1 MCSANADASA
11 ALFARR
17 FCVDNHDRGSS
28 RSSERVGGYSA
39 RGLTNVD
46 NNYRRSGGHPYGI
59 LVLGKPGKGERMNT
73 ETKTFALTLD
83 MVRTIRSHPFEVV
96 DGDTGNVLEVRLENN
111 GLPVDLTGRYVCMV
125 FRSCIGTA
133 LQDADSGIELGAE
146 TGTFSISLLPGSYG
160 PGNVSAD
167 VQVYSG
173 ADRSTLITSTRFTF
187 RCRNALLNDE
197 TMRAQATYPPLVAA
211 TREAT
216 AAAAAANAAA
226 GQVTSAATAAQQ
238 AAADAEQAVKDAQA
252 AVEAAVAATVEVG
265 TVTTGAP
272 GTEAS
277 VTNSGT
283 ANAAVLDFTIP
294 RGDPA
299 EAQHAAQHAAGGSDP
314 ITPAAIGAIPSAQKG
329 AASGVAT
336 LDANSKV
343 AAEQASAART
353 NVTESRTL
361 TADDAGKFLL
371 CYNANVTITIPA
383 GLPIGM
389 EVEFC
394 RWGATTVTLAA
405 ANGVTIHSV
414 DSMKSIGNQYG
425 CVTLKKATADEK
437 WLLAGDLG

>member
-1 MCSANADASA
+1 
-11 ALFARR
+11 
-17 FCVDNHDRGSS
+17 
-28 RSSERVGGYSA
+28 
-39 RGLTNVD
+39 
-46 NNYRRSGGHPYGI
+46 
-59 LVLGKPGKGERMNT
+59 MNT

-83 MVRTIRSHPFEVV
+83 MVRTIHSHPFEVV

-111 GLPVDLTGRYVCMV
+111 GVPVDLTGRYLCMV

-238 AAADAEQAVKDAQA
+238 AAADAAQAVEDVQA

-299 EAQHAAQHAAGGSDP
+299 GPHAAQHAAGGTDP

-329 AASGVAT
+329 TASGVAT

-343 AAEQASAART
+343 AATQASSRLVSVSENTTLAAGHAGCMLR
-353 NVTESRTL
+353 VTATS
-361 TADDAGKFLL
+361 
-371 CYNANVTITIPA
+371 TITIPA
-383 GLPIGM
+383 GSTIFPDGTEI
-389 EVEFC
+389 EIF
-394 RWGATTVTLAA
+394 RWGTSPVVTIAAASGVTLYRTGYEGETTSFTL
-405 ANGVTIHSV
+405 ANDFGIVA
-414 DSMKSIGNQYG
+414 
-425 CVTLKKATADEK
+425 LKKIFDNYWIAT
-437 WLLAGDLG
+437 GDLG

>member
-1 MCSANADASA
+1 MAIVNKIFDII
-11 ALFARR
+11 LDTKRPP
-17 FCVDNHDRGSS
+17 
-28 RSSERVGGYSA
+28 
-39 RGLTNVD
+39 
-46 NNYRRSGGHPYGI
+46 NNREI
-59 LVLGKPGKGERMNT
+59 ELVE
-73 ETKTFALTLD
+73 D
-83 MVRTIRSHPFEVV
+83 
-96 DGDTGNVLEVRLENN
+96 DTGNVLHISLFDDGEA
-111 GLPVDLTGRYVCMV
+111 VDLTGCRVVAV
-125 FRSCIGTA
+125 FARTGGTTM
-133 LQDADSGIELGAE
+133 QDSGAE
-146 TGTFSISLLPGSYG
+146 GNGVTISGNEITIALRKSSYG
-160 PGNVSAD
+160 LGTTECEL
-167 VQVYSG
+167 QVYSG
-173 ADRSTLITSTRFTF
+173 TLQDTLVTTARFNF
-187 RCRNALLNDE
+187 GCRRAIFNSD
-197 TMRAQATYPPLVAA
+197 TAQATNEYPILVQLIADA
-211 TREAT
+211 NEASQN
-216 AAAAAANAAA
+216 ANAAA

-283 ANAAVLDFTIP
+283 KNAAVLDFTIP

-299 EAQHAAQHAAGGSDP
+299 EAQHAAQHAAGGTDP

-353 NVTESRTL
+353 NVTESRAL

-425 CVTLKKATADEK
+425 CVTLKKATSDEK

>member
-1 MCSANADASA
+1 MEAVENI
-11 ALFARR
+11 
-17 FCVDNHDRGSS
+17 VN
-28 RSSERVGGYSA
+28 
-39 RGLTNVD
+39 
-46 NNYRRSGGHPYGI
+46 
-59 LVLGKPGKGERMNT
+59 
-73 ETKTFALTLD
+73 KTFDIILD
-83 MVRTIRSHPFEVV
+83 TKRPPNNREIELVE
-96 DGDTGNVLEVRLENN
+96 DDTGNVLHISLFDDGEA
-111 GLPVDLTGRYVCMV
+111 VDLTGCRVVAV
-125 FRSCIGTA
+125 FARTGGTTM
-133 LQDADSGIELGAE
+133 QDSGAE
-146 TGTFSISLLPGSYG
+146 GNGVTISGNEITIALRKSSYG
-160 PGNVSAD
+160 LGTTECEL
-167 VQVYSG
+167 QVYSG
-173 ADRSTLITSTRFTF
+173 TLQDTLVTTARFNF
-187 RCRNALLNDE
+187 GCRRAIFNSD
-197 TMRAQATYPPLVAA
+197 TAQATNEYPILVQLIADA
-211 TREAT
+211 NEASQN
-216 AAAAAANAAA
+216 ANAAA

-252 AVEAAVAATVEVG
+252 GVEAAVAATVEVG

-283 ANAAVLDFTIP
+283 KNAAVLDFTIP

-299 EAQHAAQHAAGGSDP
+299 EAQHAAQHAAGGTDP

-353 NVTESRTL
+353 NVTESRAL

-425 CVTLKKATADEK
+425 CVTLKKATSDEK